1 MDIGRRSGGGVTYA
15 AFGRTLG
22 KWWATVDP
30 YILLRCLEALAQWG
44 KAAFQA
50 LIAIE
55 VGKDDGDTLFSGW
68 VGSITADK
76 TQS

>member
-1 MDIGRRSGGGVTYA
+1 MPPLVGRLVNGGQPSIRIHC
-15 AFGRTLG
+15 F
-22 KWWATVDP
+22 
-30 YILLRCLEALAQWG
+30 RCLEALAQWG

-55 VGKDDGDTLFSGW
+55 VGKDDGDTLFSEW